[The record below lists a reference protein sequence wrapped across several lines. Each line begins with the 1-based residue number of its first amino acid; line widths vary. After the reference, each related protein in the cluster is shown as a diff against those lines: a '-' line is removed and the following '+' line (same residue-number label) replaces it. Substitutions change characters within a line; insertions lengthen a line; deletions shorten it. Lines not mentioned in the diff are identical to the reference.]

1 MVGLSQPPGL
11 WLVEEDAPPLSDQ
24 GNPNETASQLE
35 RHCINLTAY
44 QLVLNL
50 CFGLPFAL
58 VLVLMA
64 SLYFLQRRRCEAP
77 EDI

>member
-1 MVGLSQPPGL
+1 MGGLFRPPGR

-44 QLVLNL
+44 QFALNL

-58 VLVLMA
+58 LLFVLMA
-64 SLYFLQRRRCEAP
+64 SLYFLQ
-77 EDI
+77 